1 MTTNHGFELLRDEHI
16 DELNTHAR
24 LYRHT
29 RTGAELLSLEN
40 DDENKCFG
48 VAFRTPPAD
57 STGIAHILE
66 HSVLCGSRKY
76 PVKKPFFELVKSSV
90 KTFLN
95 AMTYP
100 DKTVYPVAS
109 TNLADFYNLVDVYLD
124 AVFFPRI
131 TPETLKQEGWRY
143 ELKQK
148 DEPVVFGGVVFNEMK
163 GAYSSPDGVLYRYA
177 QQALFPDT
185 TYGFSSG
192 GDPKSIPDLTYEQF
206 KQFHETLY
214 HPSNARIFFYGDDDP
229 ARRLQILDE
238 YLGQF
243 AAREPNSEIGLQ
255 PRFDA
260 PRVFEQTYAAPA
272 EESGKKGMVT
282 LQWMVGEE
290 TEIER
295 VLALGILSYI
305 LVGTAAGPLRKA
317 LIDSRLG
324 EDLTGSGYNDGI
336 RQHTFAVGMKGIDPA
351 DAEKVE
357 QLVLDTLAVLVRDG
371 IDPEQIAAAL
381 NTFEFSLRE
390 NNTGSFPRGLSLF
403 FRALDTWL
411 YEGDPL
417 APLRFETPL
426 AAIRARLAGGE
437 RVFEDLIR
445 ATLLENPHRVRLLLR
460 PDPTQAE
467 RDAAEERA
475 RLDAYATTLS
485 EGDLERLVAESE
497 ALRQLQEEPDRPEDI
512 AKVPT
517 LTLNDLDRQSK
528 TIPTEDRVAG
538 GAPLLFHDLFTNG
551 IVYLDLAFDL
561 RALPADL
568 LPFVPL
574 FARALTEM
582 GTERED
588 FVRLLQR
595 IGRDTGGIYAASMT
609 ATHLQNGDPL
619 GRLLVRGK
627 ATLGQAGAML
637 AIIRDI
643 LLTVRLDDQERFRQI
658 VTRAKAGRESSL
670 VPSGNAYARKR
681 LTARLDAAE
690 WADEQ
695 MTGIDSIFFVR
706 ELEKRVAADWPGV
719 LAQLE
724 QVRRHLVNRDALV
737 ANLTLDETG
746 YKEFAPALDDFVAEL
761 PAAPYEQAA
770 WRIADAGP
778 NEGLVIPAKV
788 NYVAK
793 GADVRALGVEVGGAA
808 SAVTRFLY
816 NAYLLEKIRVQGG
829 AYGAGSSFDRST
841 GIFAWSSYRDPNLLR
856 TLDVYDGTGAFLRS
870 TPLDRLTV
878 ERSVIGTIGDI
889 DGYQLPDAKGY
900 TAMVRRLTGVTDAW
914 RQQIREQLL
923 DATDADFRA
932 FADAA
937 DAARDHGIIAVVGSA
952 EAIEAANNERPGLL
966 TPIKVL

>member
-1 MTTNHGFELLRDEHI
+1 MTTTHGFELLRDEPI
-16 DELNTHAR
+16 EELNTRAR
-24 LYRHT
+24 LYRHA
-29 RTGAELLSLEN
+29 RTGAEILSLEN

-143 ELKQK
+143 ELARKG
-148 DEPVVFGGVVFNEMK
+148 EPLTFGGVVFNEMK
-163 GAYSSPDGVLYRYA
+163 GAYSSPDSVLYRYS

-185 TYGFSSG
+185 TYGVSSG
-192 GDPKSIPDLTYEQF
+192 GDPKYIPDLTYEQF
-206 KQFHETLY
+206 RRFHETLY

-229 ARRLQILDE
+229 ERRLQILDA

-243 AAREPNSEIGLQ
+243 EARDPGSAIGLQ
-255 PRFDA
+255 PRFEA
-260 PRVFEQTYAAPA
+260 PRALERTYAAPA
-272 EESGKKGMVT
+272 EEHGKKGMVT
-282 LQWMVGEE
+282 VQWMVGEE
-290 TEIER
+290 TSVDRI
-295 VLALGILSYI
+295 LALGILSYI

-324 EDLTGSGYNDGI
+324 DDLTGSGYNDGI

-351 DAEKVE
+351 DAERVE
-357 QLVLDTLAVLVRDG
+357 RLVLDTLTGLADAG

-403 FRALDTWL
+403 FRTLDTWL

-417 APLRFETPL
+417 APLRFEAPL
-426 AAIRARLAGGE
+426 AAIRGRLAAGE
-437 RVFEDLIR
+437 RLFEGLIR
-445 ATLLENPHRVRLLLR
+445 AALLENPHRVRLLLR
-460 PDPTQAE
+460 PDPEQAE

-475 RLDAYATTLS
+475 RLDAYAATLS
-485 EGDLERLVAESE
+485 DHDLERIAAESE
-497 ALRQLQEEPDRPEDI
+497 ALRRMQEEPDRPEDL
-512 AKVPT
+512 ARVPT
-517 LTLNDLDRQSK
+517 LTLKDLDRQGK
-528 TIPTEDRVAG
+528 TIPSEERAAG

-561 RALPADL
+561 KALPAEL
-568 LPFVPL
+568 LPYVPL

-588 FVRLLQR
+588 FVRLVQR
-595 IGRDTGGIYAASMT
+595 IGRDTGGIYASAMT
-609 ATHLQNGDPL
+609 ATHLQSGEPL

-627 ATLGQAGAML
+627 ATLAQAGAML

-643 LLTVRLDDQERFRQI
+643 LLTGRLDDQERFRQI
-658 VTRAKAGRESSL
+658 VTRAKAGRESAL

-695 MTGIDSIFFVR
+695 MSGIESIFFVR
-706 ELEKRVAADWPGV
+706 ELEQRVAADWPGV
-719 LAQLE
+719 QAQLE
-724 QVRRHLVNRDALV
+724 AVRRHLVNRASLV
-737 ANLTLDETG
+737 ANLTLDEAG
-746 YKEFAPALDDFVAEL
+746 YGELAPALDDFVAEL
-761 PAAPYEQAA
+761 PSAAYTTAA
-770 WRIADAGP
+770 WRVAEAGP

-793 GADVRALGVEVGGAA
+793 GADVRAAGVKVGGAA
-808 SAVTRFLY
+808 SAVTRYLY

-829 AYGAGSSFDRST
+829 AYGAGSSYDRST

-870 TPLDRLTV
+870 APLDRMTV

-889 DGYQLPDAKGY
+889 DGYQLPDARGY
-900 TAMVRRLTGVTDAW
+900 TAMVRRLTGVTDEW
-914 RQQIREQLL
+914 RQRIREELL

-937 DAARDHGIIAVVGSA
+937 DAARDSGIIAVVGSA
-952 EAIEAANNERPGLL
+952 EAIEAANKERPGLL
-966 TPIKVL
+966 TPVKVL

>member
-1 MTTNHGFELLRDEHI
+1 MTTTHGFELLRDEQI
-16 DELNTHAR
+16 EELNTRAR
-24 LYRHT
+24 LYRHV

-48 VAFRTPPAD
+48 VAFRTPPSD

-131 TPETLKQEGWRY
+131 TAETLKQEGWRY

-148 DEPVVFGGVVFNEMK
+148 GEPVVFGGVVFNEMK

-185 TYGFSSG
+185 TYGVSSG
-192 GDPKSIPDLTYEQF
+192 GDPKYIPDLTYEQF
-206 KQFHETLY
+206 KRFHETLY

-229 ARRLQILDE
+229 ARRLAILDD

-243 AAREPNSEIGLQ
+243 EARAVDSEIALQ

-260 PRVFEQTYAAPA
+260 PRAVEQTYAAPA
-272 EESGKKGMVT
+272 DEGGKKGMVT
-282 LQWMVGEE
+282 VQWMVGEE
-290 TEIER
+290 SDVER
-295 VLALGILSYI
+295 ILALGILSYI
-305 LVGTAAGPLRKA
+305 LVGTAAAPLRKA

-336 RQHTFAVGMKGIDPA
+336 RQHTFAVGMKGIDPN
-351 DAEKVE
+351 DAGAVE
-357 QLVLDTLAVLVRDG
+357 QLILDTLAQLADGG
-371 IDPEQIAAAL
+371 IDAEQIAAAL

-411 YEGDPL
+411 YAGDPL
-417 APLRFETPL
+417 APLRFEEPL
-426 AAIRARLAGGE
+426 AAIRRRLEGGE
-437 RVFEDLIR
+437 TLFEGLIR
-445 ATLLENPHRVRLLLR
+445 ATLLDNPHRVRLLLR
-460 PDPTQAE
+460 PDPAQAE

-475 RLDAYATTLS
+475 RLDAYQATLS
-485 EGDLERLVAESE
+485 EGDLERLVAESA
-497 ALRQLQEEPDRPEDI
+497 ALQRMQEEPDKPEDL

-517 LTLNDLDRQSK
+517 LTLKDLDRQGK
-528 TIPTEDRVAG
+528 TIPTEERTAG

-561 RALPADL
+561 MALPAEL
-568 LPFVPL
+568 LPYVPL

-582 GTERED
+582 GTEQED
-588 FVRLLQR
+588 FVRLVQR
-595 IGRDTGGIYAASMT
+595 IGRDTGGIYAAAMT
-609 ATHLQNGDPL
+609 ATNVQSGAPL
-619 GRLLVRGK
+619 GRLLIRGK
-627 ATLGQAGAML
+627 ATLGQSQAML
-637 AIIRDI
+637 AIMRDV
-643 LLTVRLDDQERFRQI
+643 LLTVNLDDQERFRQI
-658 VTRAKAGRESSL
+658 VTRAKAGRESAL

-695 MTGIDSIFFVR
+695 MSGIDSIFFVR
-706 ELEKRVAADWPGV
+706 DLEKRVAGDWPAV
-719 LAQLE
+719 RAQLE
-724 QVRRHLVNRDALV
+724 AVRRHLVNRAGLI
-737 ANLTLDETG
+737 ANVTLDEAG
-746 YKEFAPALDDFVAEL
+746 LAEFAPALDDFVAEL
-761 PAAPYEQAA
+761 PAAEYAPAA
-770 WRIADAGP
+770 WRVAAAGP
-778 NEGLVIPAKV
+778 NEGLTIPAKV

-793 GADVRALGVEVGGAA
+793 GANVRAAGVEVGGGA

-829 AYGAGSSFDRST
+829 AYGAGSSYDRST
-841 GIFAWSSYRDPNLLR
+841 GIFAWSSYRDPNLLK
-856 TLDVYDGTGAFLRS
+856 TLDVYDGTGAFLRAA
-870 TPLDRLTV
+870 PLDRMTV
-878 ERSVIGTIGDI
+878 ERSIIGTIGDI

-900 TAMVRRLTGVTDAW
+900 TALVRRLTGVTDGW
-914 RQQIREQLL
+914 RQRIREELL
-923 DATDADFRA
+923 DTTEADFRA
-932 FADAA
+932 FAEVA
-937 DAARDHGIIAVVGSA
+937 DAARDHGIVAVVGSA
-952 EAIEAANNERPGLL
+952 EAIEAANKERPGLL
-966 TPIKVL
+966 TPVKVL